1 MAETRL
7 VRTIVCAYGEELP
20 TSWVQVFHRFERA
33 VERAGLRIRVRLLPL
48 DDLPESFEVL
58 VVPPDLEGRARA
70 LGTEARLVT
79 TTRQRAPTAAS
90 ELMGELAN
98 GELPL
103 YAERVR
109 PGEPK
114 IVTHRGTDVL

>member
-1 MAETRL
+1 MADTRL
-7 VRTIVCAYGEELP
+7 VRTIVCAYGDELP

-33 VERAGLRIRVRLLPL
+33 VEKAGLRVRVRLLPL

-58 VVPPDLEGRARA
+58 VVPPDLEQRVRA
-70 LGTEARLVT
+70 LSTLARLVT
-79 TTRQRAPTAAS
+79 TTRQGAPAAAA
-90 ELMGELAN
+90 ELIGELAN
-98 GELPL
+98 GGLL
-103 YAERVR
+103 YAERVK

>member
-58 VVPPDLEGRARA
+58 VVSPELREQAAA
-70 LGTEARLVT
+70 LGTGARLVSA
-79 TTRQRAPTAAS
+79 TREFAGAAGRPCPGS
-90 ELMGELAN
+90 PERPVDLRGR
-98 GELPL
+98 GQ
-103 YAERVR
+103 AE
-109 PGEPK
+109 
-114 IVTHRGTDVL
+114 

>member
-1 MAETRL
+1 MADTRL
-7 VRTIVCAYGEELP
+7 VRTIVCAYGDELP

-33 VERAGLRIRVRLLPL
+33 VEKAGLRVRVRLLPF

-58 VVPPDLEGRARA
+58 VVPPELEERARA
-70 LGTEARLVT
+70 LATEARRVT
-79 TTRQRAPTAAS
+79 TTRLSAPAAAT
-90 ELMGELAN
+90 ELVGELAN
-98 GELPL
+98 GGFL
-103 YAERVR
+103 YAERVT